1 MLEILLEHSGKFL
14 PIKYLPAPSVI
25 HPANDVLVTRIVEQ
39 FIQSVRKDV
48 LFVGRRRLLSSLG
61 LDRDWLGDLHQHN
74 ISFVLLFVW

>member
-1 MLEILLEHSGKFL
+1 MLEILLEHSAKFL
-14 PIKYLPAPSVI
+14 PIKYFPAPSVI

-61 LDRDWLGDLHQHN
+61 LDRDWRGDLDQHN